1 LTCGLPSDIFAA
13 AMVAEASKS
22 EAYDLQ
28 SFSSR
33 DAVGARIALARKA
46 IAEEFARDVEPLGL
60 SVQQALVIIL
70 VGEHR
75 AGTAADMCRR
85 LSYDA
90 GAMTRLVDKLESME
104 LVRRVREPHDRRS
117 ARLELTKEGRSLYT
131 QVMRVQVEALN
142 RMLRGF
148 SRSEVRTLERFL
160 QRIMDNAA

>member
-1 LTCGLPSDIFAA
+1 
-13 AMVAEASKS
+13 MVAEASKS
-22 EAYDLQ
+22 TAAYNLR
-28 SFSSR
+28 SFKSR

-46 IAEEFARDVEPLGL
+46 IADEFGREVEPLGL

-90 GAMTRLVDKLESME
+90 GAMTRLVDKLESLK
-104 LVRRVREPHDRRS
+104 LVRRVRESHDRRS
-117 ARLELTKEGRSLYT
+117 ARLELTKEGKSVYA
-131 QVMRVQVEALN
+131 QVMRVQVDVLN
-142 RMLRGF
+142 RMLRGL
-148 SRSEVRTLERFL
+148 SRTEVRTLERFL